1 METSEGPDA
10 QVVCSACFQVV
21 AEHLIHVIPAYNAD
35 VGAFVTTY
43 RCEQCWLPSLE
54 ETQARL
60 QTTEDEAE
68 IASVAAFLES
78 HGVFVHEFR
87 RGDPLW
93 LVRKILVRM
102 MDMLRSGAIR
112 PSIGPLAPLRD

>member
-1 METSEGPDA
+1 MLPATYA
-10 QVVCSACFQVV
+10 FAYQQILVVIA
-21 AEHLIHVIPAYNAD
+21 
-35 VGAFVTTY
+35 GAV
-43 RCEQCWLPSLE
+43 
-54 ETQARL
+54 
-60 QTTEDEAE
+60 EAE
-68 IASVAAFLES
+68 IASVAAFFES